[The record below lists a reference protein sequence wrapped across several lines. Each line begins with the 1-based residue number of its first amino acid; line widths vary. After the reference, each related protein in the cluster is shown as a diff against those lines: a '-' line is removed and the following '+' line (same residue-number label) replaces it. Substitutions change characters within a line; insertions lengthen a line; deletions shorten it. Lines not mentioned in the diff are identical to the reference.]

1 MANKE
6 SNKKASGNTLVHDTI
21 MLTVITLIAGILLG
35 GVYTITKKPIEE
47 QNEKTKAE
55 AYAAVFEGADFVDD
69 GDIDTK
75 LAAYNEQLA
84 AGEIKADGMGETL
97 SDVEVSEVMKAQV
110 NGADAGYVVTCS
122 GKGYGGS
129 VTLALGVDLE
139 GNVLGIQVT
148 DCSNETPGLG
158 QNSSTS
164 WNEQY
169 VGMSYGEQGLSVVKD
184 NSGSTE
190 SGTINAISGAT
201 ITSRAVT
208 RAVNGALGFL
218 ASLSE

>member
-1 MANKE
+1 
-6 SNKKASGNTLVHDTI
+6 
-21 MLTVITLIAGILLG
+21 
-35 GVYTITKKPIEE
+35 
-47 QNEKTKAE
+47 
-55 AYAAVFEGADFVDD
+55 
-69 GDIDTK
+69 
-75 LAAYNEQLA
+75 
-84 AGEIKADGMGETL
+84 
-97 SDVEVSEVMKAQV
+97 MKAQV
-110 NGADAGYVVTCS
+110 DGADAGYVVTCS
-122 GKGYGGS
+122 GKGYGGD

-169 VGMSYGEQGLSVVKD
+169 VGTSYGEQGLSVVKD
-184 NSGSTE
+184 GSGSAE